1 MSSPTSQPPAA
12 PPIDPTD
19 TLTDPLEFAAALSRS
34 FAQTQD
40 IDATVREALSQIVK
54 LLRVEAGAI
63 FLLDELKANLICR
76 ASVGP
81 VDVTGLSV
89 PNGSGIVGRAV
100 TEDRIQV
107 VEHAYEDQ
115 RFFAEADRKT
125 GFVTRSILCAPMGVA
140 HTVIGAVEVL
150 NKQNGKPFNAED
162 QNLLRVM
169 AASAALAIS
178 NARMADRL
186 VAQERLQRE
195 VELAAEIQ
203 RHLLPTE
210 DNDASPICGLVRPIQ
225 EVSGDFYDHFELP
238 DGTIAFAIGD
248 VSGKGLNASLLMSQT
263 ASLFRC
269 LGKTVRDPARLM
281 SILNREICATV
292 SRGMFVTMVSGLY
305 DPATGHLRF
314 ANAGHI
320 PPLLRRPNQRSVE
333 MPADSPPLGILPGSK
348 YETEEVNL
356 EGAQFILCTDGV
368 TEFRFGDEEL
378 GTQGLDLLL
387 DTARGQPLLQ
397 RLNAVVDELQRAGW
411 RSRDDLTLLAIDDSM
426 AARSVEQRAES
437 ERATPD
443 SSDFLFGLSFPADP
457 KRLKL
462 VRPAIRAAAEACGFD
477 ENETDDVLL
486 AAGEAIENIIVHAYG
501 NRRGEI
507 ALAVHRMPDGL
518 MLRIR
523 DFAPNVDPAKIQPR
537 KLEDVRPGGLGTHF
551 IRAVMD
557 DASFIP
563 LPDGE
568 GNLLELVKRKR

>member
-1 MSSPTSQPPAA
+1 MSSPASQPPASQ
-12 PPIDPTD
+12 PIDPTE

-34 FAQTQD
+34 FAETQD
-40 IDATVREALSQIVK
+40 INATVREALGQIVK

-63 FLLDELKANLICR
+63 FLLDELRANLICR

-89 PNGSGIVGRAV
+89 PNGHGVVGRAV
-100 TEDRIQV
+100 MEDRIQV
-107 VEHAYEDQ
+107 VEQAYQDQ
-115 RFFAEADRKT
+115 AFFAEADRKT
-125 GFVTRSILCAPMGVA
+125 GFVTRSILCAPMSVG
-140 HTVIGAVEVL
+140 HNVIGAVEVL
-150 NKQNGKPFNAED
+150 NKQNGKPFHAED

-169 AASAALAIS
+169 AAAGALAIS

-203 RHLLPTE
+203 RHLLPAEE
-210 DNDASPICGLVRPIQ
+210 DETSPICGLVRPIQ

-281 SILNREICATV
+281 AILNREICATV
-292 SRGMFVTMVSGLY
+292 SRGMFVTMISGLY
-305 DPATGHLRF
+305 DPATGRLRF

-333 MPADSPPLGILPGSK
+333 MPADSPPLGIVPSSK
-348 YETEEVNL
+348 YETEEVDLN
-356 EGAQFILCTDGV
+356 GAQFVLCTDGV

-378 GTQGLDLLL
+378 GTQGLDMLL
-387 DTARGQPLLQ
+387 DTARGKPLLV

-411 RSRDDLTLLAIDDSM
+411 RSRDDLTLLVIDDTM
-426 AARSVEQRAES
+426 AARSVEQRAEN
-437 ERATPD
+437 ERAVPD

-457 KRLKL
+457 KRLRL

-486 AAGEAIENIIVHAYG
+486 AAGEAIENIIIHAYG
-501 NRRGEI
+501 SRRGEI
-507 ALAVHRMPDGL
+507 ALAVHRMADGL

-568 GNLLELVKRKR
+568 GNLLELIKRKR

>member
-1 MSSPTSQPPAA
+1 MSGSTSQPA
-12 PPIDPTD
+12 D
-19 TLTDPLEFAAALSRS
+19 TAEALTDPLEFAAALSRS

-40 IDATVREALSQIVK
+40 INATVREALAQIVK

-81 VDVTGLSV
+81 VDISGLSV
-89 PNGSGIVGRAV
+89 PNGSGIVGRSVA
-100 TEDRIQV
+100 EDRIQV

-125 GFVTRSILCAPMGVA
+125 GFVTRSILCAPMSVA

-169 AASAALAIS
+169 AASSALAIS

-333 MPADSPPLGILPGSK
+333 MPADSPPLGIVPGSK
-348 YETEEVNL
+348 YETEEL
-356 EGAQFILCTDGV
+356 SLDGAQFVLCTDGV

-378 GTQGLDLLL
+378 GTQGLDLLI
-387 DTARGQPLLQ
+387 DTARGQPLSQ
-397 RLNAVVDELQRAGW
+397 RLNSVVEELQRAGW
-411 RSRDDLTLLAIDDSM
+411 RSRDDLTLLAIDDGM

-437 ERATPD
+437 EKANPD
-443 SSDFLFGLSFPADP
+443 PSDFLFGLSFPADP

-462 VRPAIRAAAEACGFD
+462 VRPALRAAAEACGFD

-507 ALAVHRMPDGL
+507 ALAIHRMPDGL

>member
-1 MSSPTSQPPAA
+1 MVELSPIPA
-12 PPIDPTD
+12 PGDD
-19 TLTDPLEFAAALSRS
+19 ELTDPLEFAAALSRS

-40 IDATVREALSQIVK
+40 IDHTVRQALTQIAK

-63 FLLDELKANLICR
+63 FLLDELRANLVCR
-76 ASVGP
+76 AAVGP

-89 PNGSGIVGRAV
+89 PTGSGIVGRAV
-100 TEDRIQV
+100 IEDRIQV

-115 RFFAEADRKT
+115 AFFAEADRRT
-125 GFVTRSILCAPMGVA
+125 GFVTRSILCAPMGVGQS
-140 HTVIGAVEVL
+140 VIGAIEVL
-150 NKQNGKPFNAED
+150 NKQDGKPFNAED

-169 AASAALAIS
+169 AASSALAIS

-203 RHLLPTE
+203 RHLLPVE
-210 DNDASPICGLVRPIQ
+210 DDAGSPICGLVRPIE

-248 VSGKGLNASLLMSQT
+248 VSGKGLNASLLMAKT

-281 SILNREICATV
+281 SILNREIHETV
-292 SRGMFVTMVSGLY
+292 SHGMFVTMISGLY
-305 DPATGHLRF
+305 EPSTGHLRF
-314 ANAGHI
+314 ANAGHL

-333 MPADSPPLGILPGSK
+333 MPADSPPLGILASTK
-348 YETEEVNL
+348 YETEEL
-356 EGAQFILCTDGV
+356 DLDGAQFVLCTDGV
-368 TEFRFGDEEL
+368 TEFRFGEEEL
-378 GTQGLDLLL
+378 GTEGLDMLI
-387 DTARGQPLLQ
+387 DTARGKPIGE

-411 RSRDDLTLLAIDDSM
+411 RSRDDLTLLAIDDAM
-426 AARSVEQRAES
+426 AAAAWQRHAEN
-437 ERATPD
+437 ERAAPE

-477 ENETDDVLL
+477 DDETDDVLL
-486 AAGEAIENIIVHAYG
+486 AAGEAIENIIIHAYG

-507 ALAVHRMPDGL
+507 ALAVHRMADGL

-568 GNLLELVKRKR
+568 GNLLELIKRKR

>member
-1 MSSPTSQPPAA
+1 MA
-12 PPIDPTD
+12 
-19 TLTDPLEFAAALSRS
+19 DPLEFAAALSRS

-40 IDATVREALSQIVK
+40 INATVREALAQIVRLVK
-54 LLRVEAGAI
+54 VEAGAI
-63 FLLDELKANLICR
+63 FLFDEGRANLICR

-89 PNGSGIVGRAV
+89 PTGSGIVGRAV
-100 TEDRIQV
+100 SEDRIQV
-107 VEHAYEDQ
+107 VEQAYEDQ
-115 RFFAEADRKT
+115 SFFAEADRKT
-125 GFVTRSILCAPMGVA
+125 GFITRSILCAPMGVGQS
-140 HTVIGAVEVL
+140 VIGAIEVL
-150 NKQNGKPFNAED
+150 NKRDGKPFNPED

-203 RHLLPTE
+203 RHLLPAEE
-210 DNDASPICGLVRPIQ
+210 DESSPICGLVRPIQ

-281 SILNREICATV
+281 SILNREICETV
-292 SRGMFVTMVSGLY
+292 SRGMFVTMISGLY

-333 MPADSPPLGILPGSK
+333 MPADSPPLGIVPGSK
-348 YETEEVNL
+348 YETEEVDLN
-356 EGAQFILCTDGV
+356 GAQFVLCTDGV
-368 TEFRFGDEEL
+368 TEFRFGEEEL
-378 GTQGLDLLL
+378 GTQGLDLLM
-387 DTARGQPLLQ
+387 DTARGRPLLQ
-397 RLNAVVDELQRAGW
+397 RLNAVVEELQRAGW
-411 RSRDDLTLLAIDDSM
+411 RSRDDLTLLAIDDGM
-426 AARSVEQRAES
+426 AAAAWERHAEN
-437 ERATPD
+437 ERAAPET
-443 SSDFLFGLSFPADP
+443 SDFLFGLSFPADP

-462 VRPAIRAAAEACGFD
+462 IRPAIRAAAEACGFD
-477 ENETDDVLL
+477 ETEVDDVLL
-486 AAGEAIENIIVHAYG
+486 AAGEAIENIIVHAYAG
-501 NRRGEI
+501 ARKGEI
-507 ALAVHRMPDGL
+507 ALAVHRMDDGL

-523 DFAPNVDPAKIQPR
+523 DFAPNVDPANIQPR
-537 KLEDVRPGGLGTHF
+537 DLDDVRPGGLGTHF

>member
-1 MSSPTSQPPAA
+1 MSNPASQPTDPAG
-12 PPIDPTD
+12 
-19 TLTDPLEFAAALSRS
+19 TLSDPLEFAAALSRS

-40 IDATVREALSQIVK
+40 INATVREALAQIVK

-63 FLLDELKANLICR
+63 FLLDELQANLICR

-100 TEDRIQV
+100 VEDRVQV
-107 VEHAYEDQ
+107 VEHAYEDAQ
-115 RFFAEADRKT
+115 FFAEADRKT
-125 GFVTRSILCAPMGVA
+125 GFVTRSILAAPMGVG

-150 NKQNGKPFNAED
+150 NKQNRKPFNAED

-203 RHLLPTE
+203 RHLLPAEE
-210 DNDASPICGLVRPIQ
+210 DDASPICGLVRPIQ

-248 VSGKGLNASLLMSQT
+248 VSGKGLNASLLMAKT

-281 SILNREICATV
+281 SILNREICETV
-292 SRGMFVTMVSGLY
+292 SHGMFVTMISGLY
-305 DPATGHLRF
+305 EPATGHLRF
-314 ANAGHI
+314 ANAGHL
-320 PPLLRRPNQRSVE
+320 PPLLRRPNQRSIE
-333 MPADSPPLGILPGSK
+333 MPAVSPPLGILPGSK
-348 YETEEVNL
+348 YDTEEL
-356 EGAQFILCTDGV
+356 DLDGAQFVLCTDGV
-368 TEFRFGDEEL
+368 TEFRFGEEEL
-378 GTQGLDLLL
+378 GTHGLDMLI
-387 DTARGQPLLQ
+387 DTARGKPIGQ
-397 RLNAVVDELQRAGW
+397 RLNAVVEELQRAGW
-411 RSRDDLTLLAIDDSM
+411 RARDDLTLLAIDDSM
-426 AARSVEQRAES
+426 AARRWEQRAEN
-437 ERATPD
+437 ERAQPD

-457 KRLKL
+457 KRLRL

-477 ENETDDVLL
+477 QSETDDVLL

-507 ALAVHRMPDGL
+507 ALAVHRMADGL

>member
-1 MSSPTSQPPAA
+1 MPSQASQA
-12 PPIDPTD
+12 IDPTG

-40 IDATVREALSQIVK
+40 INATVREALAEIVR

-63 FLLDELKANLICR
+63 FLLDDVQANLVCR

-81 VDVTGLSV
+81 VDITGLSV

-100 TEDRIQV
+100 VEDSVQV
-107 VEHAYEDQ
+107 VEHAYEDAQ
-115 RFFAEADRKT
+115 FFAEADRKT
-125 GFVTRSILCAPMGVA
+125 GFITRSILCAPMGVGQS
-140 HTVIGAVEVL
+140 VIGAVEVL
-150 NKQNGKPFNAED
+150 NKQNGKPFNAKD

-169 AASAALAIS
+169 AASSALAIS

-203 RHLLPTE
+203 RHLLPAEE
-210 DNDASPICGLVRPIQ
+210 DESSPISGLVRPIQ
-225 EVSGDFYDHFELP
+225 EVSGDFYDHFALP

-281 SILNREICATV
+281 AILNREICATV

-305 DPATGHLRF
+305 DPATGNLRF

-333 MPADSPPLGILPGSK
+333 MPADSPPLGIVASSK
-348 YETEEVNL
+348 YQTEELNL
-356 EGAQFILCTDGV
+356 DGAQFVMCTDGV
-368 TEFRFGDEEL
+368 TEYRFGDEEL
-378 GTQGLDLLL
+378 GIEGLDMLI
-387 DTARGQPLLQ
+387 DTARGKPIGQ
-397 RLNAVVDELQRAGW
+397 RLAAVVEELQRAGW
-411 RSRDDLTLLAIDDSM
+411 RARDDLTLLAIDDAM
-426 AARSVEQRAES
+426 AARSVEQRAEA
-437 ERATPD
+437 ERAQPD
-443 SSDFLFGLSFPADP
+443 ASDFLFGLSFPADP
-457 KRLKL
+457 KRLRL
-462 VRPAIRAAAEACGFD
+462 VRPAIRAASEACGFD
-477 ENETDDVLL
+477 ENETEDVLL
-486 AAGEAIENIIVHAYG
+486 AASEAIENIIVHAYG
-501 NRRGEI
+501 NRPGEI

>member
-1 MSSPTSQPPAA
+1 MQTEIQQPDGA
-12 PPIDPTD
+12 PGQMA
-19 TLTDPLEFAAALSRS
+19 DPLEFAAALSRS

-40 IDATVREALSQIVK
+40 VNATVREALSQIVD
-54 LLRVEAGAI
+54 LLKVEAGAI
-63 FLLDELKANLICR
+63 FLFDEIRASLICR
-76 ASVGP
+76 AAVGP
-81 VDVTGLSV
+81 VDVIGLSV
-89 PNGSGIVGRAV
+89 PTGSGIVGRAV
-100 TEDRIQV
+100 SEDRIQV

-115 RFFAEADRKT
+115 GFFAEADRKT
-125 GFVTRSILCAPMGVA
+125 GFVTRSVLCAPMGVGQS
-140 HTVIGAVEVL
+140 VIGAVEVL
-150 NKQNGKPFNAED
+150 NKRDGKPFNAED

-203 RHLLPTE
+203 RHLLPEET
-210 DNDASPICGLVRPIQ
+210 DAGSPISGLVRPIL

-269 LGKTVRDPARLM
+269 LGKTVRDPSRLM
-281 SILNREICATV
+281 SILNREICETV
-292 SRGMFVTMVSGLY
+292 SRGMFVTMIAGLY
-305 DPATGHLRF
+305 DPATGRLRF
-314 ANAGHI
+314 ANAGHL
-320 PPLLRRPNQRSVE
+320 PPLVRRPGKQSE
-333 MPADSPPLGILPGSK
+333 TLPADAPPLGIIANSK
-348 YETEEVNL
+348 YRTEEVNL
-356 EGAQFILCTDGV
+356 DGGQFILCTDGI

-378 GTQGLDLLL
+378 GIEGLDMLINMS
-387 DTARGQPLLQ
+387 RGKPIRD
-397 RLNAVVDELQRAGW
+397 RLKAVVEELERAGW
-411 RSRDDLTLLAIDDSM
+411 RSRDDLTLLAIDDGM
-426 AARSVEQRAES
+426 AAAAWERHAES
-437 ERATPD
+437 ERAAPET
-443 SSDFLFGLSFPADP
+443 SDFLFGLSFPADP

-462 VRPAIRAAAEACGFD
+462 IRPAIRAAAEACGFD
-477 ENETDDVLL
+477 EAEVDDVLL
-486 AAGEAIENIIVHAYG
+486 AAGEAIENIIVHAYAG
-501 NRRGEI
+501 ARKGEI
-507 ALAVHRMPDGL
+507 ALAVHRMADGL

-537 KLEDVRPGGLGTHF
+537 DLDDVRPGGLGTHF

>member
-1 MSSPTSQPPAA
+1 MSNPSSQVPADTAIQA
-12 PPIDPTD
+12 PEP
-19 TLTDPLEFAAALSRS
+19 LSDPLEFAAALSRS

-40 IDATVREALSQIVK
+40 IDATVREALAQIVK

-63 FLLDELKANLICR
+63 FLLDELKANLVCR

-89 PNGSGIVGRAV
+89 PNGNGIVGRAV
-100 TEDRIQV
+100 VEDRIQV

-125 GFVTRSILCAPMGVA
+125 GFVTRSILCAPMTVA

-150 NKQNGKPFNAED
+150 NKQNGQPFNAED

-169 AASAALAIS
+169 AASSALAIS

-210 DNDASPICGLVRPIQ
+210 DNEASPICGLVRPIQ

-248 VSGKGLNASLLMSQT
+248 VSGKGINASLLMSQT

-281 SILNREICATV
+281 SIINREICATV

-333 MPADSPPLGILPGSK
+333 MPADSPPLGIVPGSK
-348 YETEEVNL
+348 YETEEVDL
-356 EGAQFILCTDGV
+356 DGAQFVLCTDGV

-378 GTQGLDLLL
+378 GTQGLDMLI
-387 DTARGQPLLQ
+387 DTARGKPLSQ
-397 RLNAVVDELQRAGW
+397 RLNAVVEELQRAGW
-411 RSRDDLTLLAIDDSM
+411 RSRDDLTLLAIDDAM
-426 AARSVEQRAES
+426 AARTVEQRAEN
-437 ERATPD
+437 ERANPD
-443 SSDFLFGLSFPADP
+443 PSDFLFGLSFPADP

-462 VRPAIRAAAEACGFD
+462 VRPALRAAAEACGFD

-501 NRRGEI
+501 NQRGEI
-507 ALAVHRMPDGL
+507 ALAIHRMPDGL

>member
-1 MSSPTSQPPAA
+1 MAEPKPMPNPVDDGLS
-12 PPIDPTD
+12 
-19 TLTDPLEFAAALSRS
+19 DPLEFAAALSRS

-40 IDATVREALSQIVK
+40 INHTTQQALAQIVK
-54 LLRVEAGAI
+54 LSRVEAGAI
-63 FLLDELKANLICR
+63 FLLDDARANLVCR

-81 VDVTGLSV
+81 VDIMGLTV
-89 PNGSGIVGRAV
+89 PAGHGIVGRALA
-100 TEDRIQV
+100 EDRIQI

-115 RFFAEADRKT
+115 AFFAEADRTT
-125 GFVTRSILCAPMGVA
+125 GFVTRSILAAPMSVGD
-140 HTVIGAVEVL
+140 TVIGTIEVL
-150 NKQNGKPFNAED
+150 NKQNGRPFNTKD

-169 AASAALAIS
+169 AASSALAIS

-195 VELAAEIQ
+195 IELAAEIQ
-203 RHLLPTE
+203 RHLLPAEE
-210 DNDASPICGLVRPIQ
+210 DETSPICGLLRPIQ
-225 EVSGDFYDHFELP
+225 EVSGDFYDHFALP

-292 SRGMFVTMVSGLY
+292 SRGMFVTMVTGLY
-305 DPATGHLRF
+305 DPATGHVRF
-314 ANAGHI
+314 SNAGHI
-320 PPLLRRPNQRSVE
+320 PPLLRRPNQRSIE
-333 MPADSPPLGILPGSK
+333 MPADYPPLGVLPGSK

-356 EGAQFILCTDGV
+356 DGAQFVLCTDGV

-378 GTQGLDLLL
+378 GTQGLDLLI
-387 DTARGQPLLQ
+387 DTARGKPLSQ
-397 RLNAVVDELQRAGW
+397 RLNAVVEELQRAGW
-411 RSRDDLTLLAIDDSM
+411 RSRDDLTLLAIDDGM

-443 SSDFLFGLSFPADP
+443 PSDFLFGLSFPADP

-462 VRPAIRAAAEACGFD
+462 VRPALRAAAEACGFD

-507 ALAVHRMPDGL
+507 ALAIHRMPDGL

-537 KLEDVRPGGLGTHF
+537 KMEDVRPGGLGTHF

>member
-1 MSSPTSQPPAA
+1 MAEPKPLPNPAEDA
-12 PPIDPTD
+12 
-19 TLTDPLEFAAALSRS
+19 LSDPLEFAAALSRS

-40 IDATVREALSQIVK
+40 IGHTTQQALAQIVK
-54 LLRVEAGAI
+54 LSRVEAGAI
-63 FLLDELKANLICR
+63 FLLDDTRTKLICR

-81 VDVTGLSV
+81 VDIAGLTV
-89 PNGSGIVGRAV
+89 PAGNGIVGRALA
-100 TEDRIQV
+100 EDRVQI
-107 VEHAYEDQ
+107 VEHAYED
-115 RFFAEADRKT
+115 RAFFAEADRKT
-125 GFVTRSILCAPMGVA
+125 GFVTRSILAAPMSVGHNAIGV
-140 HTVIGAVEVL
+140 IEVL
-150 NKQNGKPFNAED
+150 NKQNGRPFNAKD
-162 QNLLRVM
+162 QSLLRVM
-169 AASAALAIS
+169 AASSALAIS

-203 RHLLPTE
+203 RHLLPAEE
-210 DNDASPICGLVRPIQ
+210 DEASPICGLLRPIQ
-225 EVSGDFYDHFELP
+225 EVSGDFYDHFALP
-238 DGTIAFAIGD
+238 DGTIVFAIGD

-305 DPATGHLRF
+305 DPATGHVRF
-314 ANAGHI
+314 SNAGHI
-320 PPLLRRPNQRSVE
+320 PPLLRRPKQRSIE
-333 MPADSPPLGILPGSK
+333 LPADSPPLGVLPGSK
-348 YETEEVNL
+348 YETEELSLN
-356 EGAQFILCTDGV
+356 GAQLILCTDGV
-368 TEFRFGDEEL
+368 TEYRFGDEEL
-378 GTQGLDLLL
+378 GTQGLDMLI
-387 DTARGQPLLQ
+387 DTARGKPLKQ
-397 RLNAVVDELQRAGW
+397 RLQAVVEELERAGW
-411 RSRDDLTLLAIDDSM
+411 RSRDDLTLLAIDDGM
-426 AARSVEQRAES
+426 AARSVEQRAEN

-443 SSDFLFGLSFPADP
+443 PSDFLFGLSFPADP
-457 KRLKL
+457 KRLRL
-462 VRPAIRAAAEACGFD
+462 VRPALRAAAEACGFD

-501 NRRGEI
+501 NQRGEI

-523 DFAPNVDPAKIQPR
+523 DFAPTVDPAKIQPR
-537 KLEDVRPGGLGTHF
+537 KLEEVRPGGLGTHF

-568 GNLLELVKRKR
+568 GNLLELIKRKR